1 MNKFRLANAALF
13 VIITVMVVLACMTHV
28 NSRNTQA
35 VHTSLSEIG
44 HHLIEAR
51 DSVVNPYSIRERR
64 NYEITHSLVELE
76 LASEQLISDFKQ
88 SIWFDIT
95 STRLRAQSIVVQF
108 DGKVRDATQSLDM
121 LIGVQVAN
129 QYELLTLHNIYK
141 DQFSAQTDDIWLEEH
156 YFDFLTNAALQG
168 DNPQSQSSSLFL
180 NRLRQSERK
189 IELLTNRILEGHY
202 FEFVEYSEQQ
212 LLEIAQRE
220 SRLTWLFVLL
230 SIILLVTAFVLQTQ
244 HRVNKLKHLNDE
256 LIEATEKAE
265 RAAKA
270 KSQFLA
276 TMSHELRTPMNGVLG
291 ISQIIANETQEKS
304 TKEHVK
310 IILDSGQH
318 LMTILNDILD
328 FSKVEENRLD
338 LEAAP
343 FNLLQVLTPVCSAI
357 QPLVEEKNIQL
368 YVENEVPDTI
378 EFKGDCARVRQ
389 ILFNLAGNAVKFTG
403 DGHVLIRT
411 ELDEQKRCLLISVND
426 TGIGI
431 PGDKQG
437 CIFNSFEQADTS
449 TTRKFGGTGLG
460 LAIVKKLTELMSG
473 EIKLKSV
480 ESIGTQFVV
489 ELPIPWIEKELPATQ
504 NTPVKQQRESKRH
517 LHILLAEDN
526 RVNAIVAKGFCEKLG
541 HTVEIAENGLI
552 ATKKAQEHQYDL
564 ILMDN
569 HMPEMSGVEA
579 TRFIRERL
587 GINTVLFAYTADVFR
602 EAHDNFIEAGAD
614 HVLTKPLQR
623 ESFSDALK
631 QFSSRLPVQNYE
643 ALEQTEN
650 VIELHR
656 EPIEKLR
663 LTEEEL
669 TQSEMLEVLKEDP
682 DACLDLLETIVND
695 FEKSVDELIEY
706 FMAEDLAPLYSTL
719 HTIKGMALNLGLD
732 TLANQALDIETQVK
746 NKQIPDIEQL
756 QKLINRLQVNVHQG
770 QRLIDR
776 CRTRQADSNLVI

>member
-1 MNKFRLANAALF
+1 MNKFRLVNAALF
-13 VIITVMVVLACMTHV
+13 VVIAVMAVLACMSHV
-28 NSRNTQA
+28 NSKNTQGLHA
-35 VHTSLSEIG
+35 SLSEIG

-51 DSVVNPYSIRERR
+51 DRVVNRYSMEERKT
-64 NYEITHSLVELE
+64 YEITESLVELE
-76 LASEQLISDFKQ
+76 LAAENLCTVFKQ
-88 SIWFDIT
+88 SIWFEFT
-95 STRLRAQSIVVQF
+95 PTKNRVKNIVAQF
-108 DGKVRDATQSLDM
+108 DGKVRDATQTLDM

-129 QYELLTLHNIYK
+129 QYESLTLHNIYQR
-141 DQFSAQTDDIWLEEH
+141 QFAAQNDDSWLEKH
-156 YFDFLTNAALQG
+156 YFNFLTNAALQG
-168 DNPQSQSSSLFL
+168 DNPQSQNISLFL

-189 IELLTNRILEGHY
+189 IELLTNKILESHY
-202 FEFVEYSEQQ
+202 FEFVEYSEHQ

-220 SRLTWLFVLL
+220 ARLTWVLVLL
-230 SIILLVTAFVLQTQ
+230 SIILLVTVFVLQTQ
-244 HRVNKLKHLNDE
+244 HRVNKLKQLNDE
-256 LIEATEKAE
+256 LTEATEKAE

-291 ISQIIANETQEKS
+291 ISQIIASETQEKT

-310 IILDSGQH
+310 VILDSGQH

-328 FSKVEENRLD
+328 FSKVEENKLE

-343 FNLLQVLTPVCSAI
+343 FNLPQVLTPVCSAI
-357 QPLVEEKNIQL
+357 QPLIEEKNIQL
-368 YVENEVPDTI
+368 YVENEVPENI
-378 EFKGDCARVRQ
+378 EFNGDCARIRQ

-403 DGHVLIRT
+403 DGHVLIRA
-411 ELDEQKRCLLISVND
+411 ELDEQRKRLLLSVND

-431 PGDKQG
+431 PEDKQG
-437 CIFNSFEQADTS
+437 RIFNSFEQADTS

-480 ESIGTQFVV
+480 ESIGTQFLVD
-489 ELPIPWIEKELPATQ
+489 LPIPWVEKEQPAMP
-504 NTPVKQQRESKRH
+504 NTKAEQQQENKRN

-552 ATKKAQEHQYDL
+552 ATKKAQENQYDL

-569 HMPEMSGVEA
+569 HMPEMNGVEA
-579 TRFIRERL
+579 TRFIRKKL
-587 GINTVLFAYTADVFR
+587 GVKTLLFAYTADVFR
-602 EAHDNFIEAGAD
+602 EAHDNFIDAGAD

-623 ESFSDALK
+623 ESFADALK
-631 QFSSRLPVQNYE
+631 QFASRLPVQNDVSDQ
-643 ALEQTEN
+643 AEN
-650 VIELHR
+650 VVELHR
-656 EPIEKLR
+656 EPIERLR

-669 TQSEMLEVLKEDP
+669 THSETVEMLKEEPDVL
-682 DACLDLLETIVND
+682 LDLLESIVND

-706 FMAEDLAPLYSTL
+706 FMAEDLSSLYSTL
-719 HTIKGMALNLGLD
+719 HTTKGMALNLGLD
-732 TLANQALDIETQVK
+732 TLANQALEIETQVK

-756 QKLINRLQVNVHQG
+756 QKLINRLQVNIHQG

-776 CRTRQADSNLVI
+776 CRKQQTDSNQVI

>member
-1 MNKFRLANAALF
+1 MNKFRLVNAALF
-13 VIITVMVVLACMTHV
+13 VVIAVMAVLACMSHV
-28 NSRNTQA
+28 NSKNTQGLHA
-35 VHTSLSEIG
+35 SLSEIG

-51 DSVVNPYSIRERR
+51 DRVVNRYSMEERKT
-64 NYEITHSLVELE
+64 YEITESLVELE
-76 LASEQLISDFKQ
+76 LAAENLCTVFKQ
-88 SIWFDIT
+88 SIWFEFT
-95 STRLRAQSIVVQF
+95 PTKNRVKNIVAQF
-108 DGKVRDATQSLDM
+108 DGKVRDATQTLDM

-129 QYELLTLHNIYK
+129 QYESLTLHNIYQR
-141 DQFSAQTDDIWLEEH
+141 QFAAQNDDSWLEKH
-156 YFDFLTNAALQG
+156 YFNFLTNAALQG
-168 DNPQSQSSSLFL
+168 DNPQSQNISLFL

-189 IELLTNRILEGHY
+189 IELLTNKILESHY
-202 FEFVEYSEQQ
+202 FEFVEYSEHQ

-220 SRLTWLFVLL
+220 ARFTWVFVLL
-230 SIILLVTAFVLQTQ
+230 SIILLVTVFVLQTQ

-256 LIEATEKAE
+256 LTEATEKAE

-291 ISQIIANETQEKS
+291 ISQIIASETQEKT

-310 IILDSGQH
+310 VILDSGQH

-328 FSKVEENRLD
+328 FSKVEENKLE

-343 FNLLQVLTPVCSAI
+343 FNLPQVLTPVCSAI
-357 QPLVEEKNIQL
+357 QPLIEEKNIQL
-368 YVENEVPDTI
+368 YVENEVPENI
-378 EFKGDCARVRQ
+378 EFNGDCARIRQ

-403 DGHVLIRT
+403 DGHVLIRA
-411 ELDEQKRCLLISVND
+411 ELDEQRKRLLLSVND

-431 PGDKQG
+431 PEDKQG
-437 CIFNSFEQADTS
+437 RIFNSFEQADTS

-480 ESIGTQFVV
+480 ESIGTQFLVD
-489 ELPIPWIEKELPATQ
+489 LPIPWVEKEQPAMS
-504 NTPVKQQRESKRH
+504 NTKAEQQQENKRN

-552 ATKKAQEHQYDL
+552 ATKKAQENQYDL

-569 HMPEMSGVEA
+569 HMPEMNGVEA
-579 TRFIRERL
+579 TRFIREKL
-587 GINTVLFAYTADVFR
+587 GVKTLLFAYTADVFR
-602 EAHDNFIEAGAD
+602 EAHDNFIDAGAD

-623 ESFSDALK
+623 ESFADALK
-631 QFSSRLPVQNYE
+631 QFASRLPVQNDVSDQ
-643 ALEQTEN
+643 AEN
-650 VIELHR
+650 VVELHR
-656 EPIEKLR
+656 EPIERLR

-669 TQSEMLEVLKEDP
+669 THSETVEMLKEEP
-682 DACLDLLETIVND
+682 DALLDLLESIVND

-706 FMAEDLAPLYSTL
+706 FMAEDLSSLYSTL
-719 HTIKGMALNLGLD
+719 HTTKGMALNLGLD
-732 TLANQALDIETQVK
+732 TLANQALEIETQVK

-756 QKLINRLQVNVHQG
+756 QKLINRLQVNIHQG

-776 CRTRQADSNLVI
+776 CRKQQTDSNQVI

>member
-1 MNKFRLANAALF
+1 MNKFRLVNAALF
-13 VIITVMVVLACMTHV
+13 VVIAVMAVLAYMSHV
-28 NSRNTQA
+28 NSKNTQGLHA
-35 VHTSLSEIG
+35 SLSEIG

-51 DSVVNPYSIRERR
+51 DRVVNRYSMEERKT
-64 NYEITHSLVELE
+64 YEITESLVELE
-76 LASEQLISDFKQ
+76 LAAENLCTVFKQ
-88 SIWFDIT
+88 SIWFEFT
-95 STRLRAQSIVVQF
+95 PTKNRVKNIVAQF
-108 DGKVRDATQSLDM
+108 DGKVRDATQTLDM

-129 QYELLTLHNIYK
+129 QYESLTLHNIYQR
-141 DQFSAQTDDIWLEEH
+141 QFAAQNDDSWLEKH
-156 YFDFLTNAALQG
+156 YFNFLTNAALQG
-168 DNPQSQSSSLFL
+168 DNPQSQNISLFL

-189 IELLTNRILEGHY
+189 IELLTNKILESHY
-202 FEFVEYSEQQ
+202 FEFVEYSEHQ

-220 SRLTWLFVLL
+220 ARLTWVFVLL
-230 SIILLVTAFVLQTQ
+230 SIILLVTVFVLQTQ

-256 LIEATEKAE
+256 LTEATEKAE

-291 ISQIIANETQEKS
+291 ISQIIASETQEKT

-310 IILDSGQH
+310 VILDSGQH

-328 FSKVEENRLD
+328 FSKVEENKLE

-343 FNLLQVLTPVCSAI
+343 FNLPQVLTPVCSAI
-357 QPLVEEKNIQL
+357 QPLIEEKNIQL
-368 YVENEVPDTI
+368 YVENEVPENI
-378 EFKGDCARVRQ
+378 EFNGDCARIRQ

-403 DGHVLIRT
+403 DGHVLIRA
-411 ELDEQKRCLLISVND
+411 ELDEQRKRLLLSVND

-431 PGDKQG
+431 PEDKQG
-437 CIFNSFEQADTS
+437 RIFNSFEQADTS

-480 ESIGTQFVV
+480 ESIGTQFLVD
-489 ELPIPWIEKELPATQ
+489 LPIPWVEKEQSAMP
-504 NTPVKQQRESKRH
+504 NTKAEQQQENKRN

-552 ATKKAQEHQYDL
+552 ATKKVQENQYDL

-569 HMPEMSGVEA
+569 HMPEMNGVEA
-579 TRFIRERL
+579 TRFIREKL
-587 GINTVLFAYTADVFR
+587 GVKTLLFAYTADVFR
-602 EAHDNFIEAGAD
+602 EAHDNFIDAGAD

-623 ESFSDALK
+623 ESFADALK
-631 QFSSRLPVQNYE
+631 QFASRLPVQNDVSDQ
-643 ALEQTEN
+643 AEN
-650 VIELHR
+650 VVELHR
-656 EPIEKLR
+656 EPIERLR

-669 TQSEMLEVLKEDP
+669 THSETVEMLKEEP
-682 DACLDLLETIVND
+682 DALLDLLESIVND

-706 FMAEDLAPLYSTL
+706 FMAEDLSSLYSTL
-719 HTIKGMALNLGLD
+719 HTTKGMALNLGLD
-732 TLANQALDIETQVK
+732 TLANQALEIETQVK

-756 QKLINRLQVNVHQG
+756 QKLINRLQVNIHQG

-776 CRTRQADSNLVI
+776 CRKQQTDSNQVI

>member
-1 MNKFRLANAALF
+1 MNKFRLVNAALF
-13 VIITVMVVLACMTHV
+13 VVIAVMAVLACMSHV
-28 NSRNTQA
+28 NSKNTQGLHA
-35 VHTSLSEIG
+35 SLSEIG

-51 DSVVNPYSIRERR
+51 DRVVNRYSMEERKT
-64 NYEITHSLVELE
+64 YEITESLVELE
-76 LASEQLISDFKQ
+76 LAAENLCTVFKQ
-88 SIWFDIT
+88 SIWFEFT
-95 STRLRAQSIVVQF
+95 PTKNRVKNIVAQF
-108 DGKVRDATQSLDM
+108 DGKVRDATQTLDM

-129 QYELLTLHNIYK
+129 QYESLTLHNIYQR
-141 DQFSAQTDDIWLEEH
+141 QFAAQNDDSWLEKH
-156 YFDFLTNAALQG
+156 YFNFLTNAALQG
-168 DNPQSQSSSLFL
+168 DNPQSQNISLFL

-189 IELLTNRILEGHY
+189 IELLTNKVLESHY
-202 FEFVEYSEQQ
+202 FEFVEYSEHQ

-220 SRLTWLFVLL
+220 ARLTWVFVLL
-230 SIILLVTAFVLQTQ
+230 SIILLVTVFVLQTQ

-256 LIEATEKAE
+256 LTEATEKAE

-291 ISQIIANETQEKS
+291 ISQIIASETQEKT
-304 TKEHVK
+304 TKDHVK
-310 IILDSGQH
+310 VILDSGQH

-328 FSKVEENRLD
+328 FSKVEENKLE

-343 FNLLQVLTPVCSAI
+343 FNLPQVLTPVCSAI
-357 QPLVEEKNIQL
+357 QPLIEEKNIQL
-368 YVENEVPDTI
+368 YVENEVPENI
-378 EFKGDCARVRQ
+378 EFNGDCARIRQ

-403 DGHVLIRT
+403 DGHVLIRA
-411 ELDEQKRCLLISVND
+411 ELDEQRKRLLLSVND

-431 PGDKQG
+431 PEDKQG
-437 CIFNSFEQADTS
+437 RIFNSFEQADTS

-480 ESIGTQFVV
+480 ECIGTQFLVD
-489 ELPIPWIEKELPATQ
+489 LPIPWVEKEQPAMS
-504 NTPVKQQRESKRH
+504 NTKAEQQQENKRN

-552 ATKKAQEHQYDL
+552 ATKKAQENQYDL

-569 HMPEMSGVEA
+569 HMPEMNGVEA
-579 TRFIRERL
+579 TRFIREKL
-587 GINTVLFAYTADVFR
+587 GVKTLLFAYTADVFR
-602 EAHDNFIEAGAD
+602 EAHDNFIDAGAD

-623 ESFSDALK
+623 ESFADALK
-631 QFSSRLPVQNYE
+631 QFASRLPVQNDVSDQ
-643 ALEQTEN
+643 AEN
-650 VIELHR
+650 VVELHR
-656 EPIEKLR
+656 EPIERLR

-669 TQSEMLEVLKEDP
+669 THSETVEMLKEEP
-682 DACLDLLETIVND
+682 DALLDLLESIVND

-706 FMAEDLAPLYSTL
+706 FMAEDLSSLYSTL
-719 HTIKGMALNLGLD
+719 HTTKGMALNLGLD
-732 TLANQALDIETQVK
+732 TLANQALEIETQVK

-756 QKLINRLQVNVHQG
+756 QKLINRLQVNIHQG

-776 CRTRQADSNLVI
+776 CRKQQTDSNQVI